1 MVSCPSVAGEPV
13 VSADR
18 NPGRRDAAAGD
29 ETAALHTG
37 GAGMFGSTPIIT
49 RRGLLKWGLAA
60 AGTGLLAAC
69 GQQAPAAPA
78 KPTEAPAAAK
88 PTVAQQIAQPTPPP
102 AAPAATTA
110 PAAPKP
116 TEAAA
121 AKPAD
126 AAKPTAAAQ
135 TAQVK
140 RGGSMKLHRQNEWP
154 TLDPHTAQTNSL
166 DMILT
171 YDYLTRVDLNQQSG
185 AWEVKPG
192 LAESWELPD
201 PQTVVMKLRQGVKF
215 HDGTDFNAEAVKWNL
230 NRMITHPKSSAKIA
244 TAAIDSM
251 EVVDPSTIKL
261 KLKSPSPT
269 LFVNLSPEA
278 DNVGG
283 MMSPTWAEK
292 AGDQGIATGS
302 VGTGPF
308 KLASYQPGNQ
318 VVYQKFDGYWKQG
331 ADGKPLPY
339 MDEVVCKYQQDWNAA
354 LVAMR
359 AGDFDLINGVAGRDV
374 PTVEADQKLKIER
387 LPWSATQYMIAF
399 NARPG
404 ARFAGDGM
412 KKVRQAV
419 NYAIDREALAKA
431 LGAGIGDANYQ
442 HLVPGQ
448 IGYSDKVMQYK
459 YDPDKAKQLLAEAGM
474 PNGFEVTVDIISRP
488 EDQQNA
494 QAYQQMLEKVG
505 IKMQI
510 RPSERVA
517 WVQKTL
523 AGDFEMGTL
532 LSGVRPDPDLVL
544 GYRFSKDG
552 PGNYMGVNNPELEK
566 LFDEGR
572 TTYDNAKR
580 QELYEKAQQIVADES
595 YLCFIWRRQGVIAM
609 QKSLKGYTPPWTQ
622 AITMSTEFWLDK

>member
-1 MVSCPSVAGEPV
+1 
-13 VSADR
+13 
-18 NPGRRDAAAGD
+18 
-29 ETAALHTG
+29 
-37 GAGMFGSTPIIT
+37 MFGSTPTIS
-49 RRGLLKWGLAA
+49 RRALLKWGIAA

-69 GQQAPAAPA
+69 GQQAPSAPA
-78 KPTEAPAAAK
+78 KPAEGPAAAK
-88 PTVAQQIAQPTPPP
+88 PTEAAAPKPAQQIAQPTPPP
-102 AAPAATTA
+102 AAPAAAAAATTA
-110 PAAPKP
+110 PAAKPTDAPAAAKP
-116 TEAAA
+116 TEAA
-121 AKPAD
+121 KPA
-126 AAKPTAAAQ
+126 AAAQ
-135 TAQVK
+135 ANIK

-201 PQTVVMKLRQGVKF
+201 PQTVVMKLRKGVKF
-215 HDGTDFNAEAVKWNL
+215 HDGTEFNAEAVKWNL
-230 NRMITHPKSSAKIA
+230 NRMMTHPKSSAKIA
-244 TAAIDSM
+244 TAAIDAV
-251 EVVDPSTIKL
+251 EVVDPNTIRL

-269 LFVNLSPEA
+269 LFVNLSAEA

-308 KLASYQPGNQ
+308 KLDSYQPGNQ
-318 VVYQKFDGYWKQG
+318 VVYKKFDQYWKQG

-359 AGDFDLINGVAGRDV
+359 TGDFDLINGVAGRDV
-374 PTVEADQKLKIER
+374 PTIEADPKLKIER

-404 ARFAGDGM
+404 ARFAGDNM

-544 GYRFSKDG
+544 GYRFAKDG

-566 LFDEGR
+566 LFADGR
-572 TTYDNAKR
+572 TTYDVPKR
-580 QELYEKAQQIVADES
+580 QELYEKAQNIIADES

-609 QKSLKGYTPPWTQ
+609 QKALQGYTPPWTQ

>member
-1 MVSCPSVAGEPV
+1 MFRSSSTVS
-13 VSADR
+13 
-18 NPGRRDAAAGD
+18 RRVM
-29 ETAALHTG
+29 LK
-37 GAGMFGSTPIIT
+37 F
-49 RRGLLKWGLAA
+49 GLLT

-69 GQQAPAAPA
+69 GQPAAPAAPA
-78 KPTEAPAAAK
+78 KPAEAAKPAAAAKPTVPVQVAVPTPALAAPAAAK
-88 PTVAQQIAQPTPPP
+88 PAEAAKP
-102 AAPAATTA
+102 AAAA
-110 PAAPKP
+110 KP
-116 TEAAA
+116 TEAA
-121 AKPAD
+121 KPAAQ
-126 AAKPTAAAQ
+126 AAI
-135 TAQVK
+135 K

-154 TLDPHTAQTNSL
+154 TLDPHTAQTNSI
-166 DMILT
+166 DMVLT
-171 YDYLTRVDLNQQSG
+171 YDYLTRVDQNPQTG

-201 PQTVVMKLRQGVKF
+201 PLTAVFKLRKGVKF

-230 NRMITHPKSSAKIA
+230 NRMMTHPKSSAKIA
-244 TAAIDSM
+244 TAGIESV
-251 EVVDPSTIKL
+251 EVVDSHTIKL
-261 KLKSPSPT
+261 KLKVPSPT
-269 LFVNLSPEA
+269 LFVNLAADA

-292 AGDQGIATGS
+292 VGDQGIATSS

-308 KLASYQPGNQ
+308 KLAQYQPGSQ

-339 MDEVVCKYQQDWNAA
+339 MDEVVVKYQQDWNAA

-359 AGDFDLINGVAGRDV
+359 TGDYDLINGVAGRDV
-374 PTVEADQKLKIER
+374 PTVEADPKLQITKM
-387 LPWSATQYMIAF
+387 PWNATMYMIAF

-404 ARFAGDGM
+404 ARFHGDGM
-412 KKVRQAV
+412 KKARQAV

-431 LGAGIGDANYQ
+431 LGAGIGEPNYY

-448 IGYSDKVMQYK
+448 IGYNDKLPK
-459 YDPDKAKQLLAEAGM
+459 YEYNPDKAKQLLAEAGM

-505 IKMQI
+505 IKMTI

-532 LSGVRPDPDLVL
+532 LSGVRPDPDIVL
-544 GYRFSKDG
+544 GYRFADKG
-552 PGNYMGVNNPELEK
+552 PGNYMGVLNPELEK
-566 LFDEGR
+566 LFDTGR
-572 TTYDNAKR
+572 TTYELPKR
-580 QELYEKAQQIVADES
+580 QEIYEKAQEIVADES
-595 YLCFIWRRQGVIAM
+595 YLCFVWRRQGVIAT
-609 QKSLKGYTPPWTQ
+609 QKSLKGWQPPFGQ
-622 AITMSTEFWLDK
+622 ALVMSTELWMDK

>member
-1 MVSCPSVAGEPV
+1 
-13 VSADR
+13 
-18 NPGRRDAAAGD
+18 
-29 ETAALHTG
+29 
-37 GAGMFGSTPIIT
+37 MFGSTPTIS

-69 GQQAPAAPA
+69 GQQAAPSAPAA
-78 KPTEAPAAAK
+78 TSAPAAAK
-88 PTVAQQIAQPTPPP
+88 PTQAAEPTVARQIAQPTPPP
-102 AAPAATTA
+102 AAPAAA
-110 PAAPKP
+110 PAATLPPSGQAAPAAAKP
-116 TEAAA
+116 TEAPAA
-121 AKPAD
+121 AKPA
-126 AAKPTAAAQ
+126 AAAQ
-135 TAQVK
+135 GNVK
-140 RGGSMKLHRQNEWP
+140 RGGTMNLHRQTDWP

-171 YDYLTRVDLNQQSG
+171 YDYLTRVDLNKQTG
-185 AWEVKPG
+185 AWETKPG

-201 PQTVVMKLRQGVKF
+201 PQTVVLKLRKGVKF

-230 NRMITHPKSSAKIA
+230 NRMKTHPKSSAKIA
-244 TAAIDSM
+244 TAPIDSV
-251 EVVDPSTIKL
+251 EVVDPSTVRL
-261 KLKSPSPT
+261 KLNSPSPT
-269 LFVNLSPEA
+269 LFVNLSAEA

-292 AGDQGIATGS
+292 VGDQGIATGS

-308 KLASYQPGNQ
+308 KLVDFKPGNT
-318 VVYQKFDGYWKQG
+318 VTYQKWDQYWKQG

-339 MDEVVCKYQQDWNAA
+339 MDGVVVKTQQDWNAA

-359 AGDFDLINGVAGRDV
+359 AGDFDLINGIAGRDV
-374 PTVEADQKLKIER
+374 PTVESDPKLKIER

-399 NARPG
+399 NVRPG
-404 ARFAGDGM
+404 ARFAGDNM

-448 IGYSDKVMQYK
+448 IGYSDKVTQYK

-474 PNGFEVTVDIISRP
+474 ANGFEVTVDIISRP
-488 EDQQNA
+488 EDIQNA

-505 IKMQI
+505 IKMEI

-552 PGNYMGVNNPELEK
+552 AGNYMGVNNPELEK
-566 LFDEGR
+566 LFADGR
-572 TTYDNAKR
+572 TTYDVAKR
-580 QELYEKAQQIVADES
+580 QEYYEKAQNIIADES

-609 QKSLKGYTPPWTQ
+609 QKALQGYTPPWTQ
-622 AITMSTEFWLDK
+622 AITMSTEFWLDR

>member
-1 MVSCPSVAGEPV
+1 
-13 VSADR
+13 
-18 NPGRRDAAAGD
+18 
-29 ETAALHTG
+29 
-37 GAGMFGSTPIIT
+37 
-49 RRGLLKWGLAA
+49 
-60 AGTGLLAAC
+60 
-69 GQQAPAAPA
+69 
-78 KPTEAPAAAK
+78 
-88 PTVAQQIAQPTPPP
+88 
-102 AAPAATTA
+102 
-110 PAAPKP
+110 
-116 TEAAA
+116 
-121 AKPAD
+121 
-126 AAKPTAAAQ
+126 
-135 TAQVK
+135 
-140 RGGSMKLHRQNEWP
+140 MKLHRQNEWP

-171 YDYLTRVDLNQQSG
+171 YDYLTRVDQSPSG

-192 LAESWELPD
+192 LAESWDVSD
-201 PQTVVMKLRQGVKF
+201 PLTVVMKLRKGVKF

-230 NRMITHPKSSAKIA
+230 NRMKTHPKSSAKIA
-244 TAAIDSM
+244 TAAIDSV

-269 LFVNLSPEA
+269 LFVNLSAEA

-308 KLASYQPGNQ
+308 KLVDYKPGNS
-318 VVYQKFDGYWKQG
+318 VTYQKFDQYWKQG

-354 LVAMR
+354 LVALKT
-359 AGDFDLINGVAGRDV
+359 GDFDLVNGVAGRDV
-374 PTVEADQKLKIER
+374 PGVESDPNLQIYR

-404 ARFAGDGM
+404 ARFAGDNM

-431 LGAGIGDANYQ
+431 LGAGIGEANYY
-442 HLVPGQ
+442 HLVPGA
-448 IGYSDKVMQYK
+448 IGFNDKLPRYE
-459 YDPDKAKQLLAEAGM
+459 YNPDKAKQLLSEAGM

-572 TTYDNAKR
+572 TTYDQAKR
-580 QELYEKAQQIVADES
+580 QAAYEKAQQIVADDS
-595 YLCFIWRRQGVIAM
+595 YLCFVWRRQGIIATR
-609 QKSLKGYTPPWTQ
+609 KTLKGYTPPWTQ
-622 AITMSTEFWLDK
+622 AITMSTEFYIDK

>member
-1 MVSCPSVAGEPV
+1 MVRSLPT
-13 VSADR
+13 VS
-18 NPGRRDAAAGD
+18 RRII
-29 ETAALHTG
+29 LK
-37 GAGMFGSTPIIT
+37 FGLMS
-49 RRGLLKWGLAA
+49 

-69 GQQAPAAPA
+69 GQPPAPAAPAAKEAAKPAAEAKPTAAMQVAVPTPPQAAPAAAAKPTAAPAAAA
-78 KPTEAPAAAK
+78 KPTEAP
-88 PTVAQQIAQPTPPP
+88 
-102 AAPAATTA
+102 
-110 PAAPKP
+110 
-116 TEAAA
+116 
-121 AKPAD
+121 KPAEATKPAQ
-126 AAKPTAAAQ
+126 AAI
-135 TAQVK
+135 K

-154 TLDPHTAQTNSL
+154 TLDPHTAQTNSI

-171 YDYLTRVDLNQQSG
+171 YDYLTRVDQNPQTG
-185 AWEVKPG
+185 AWEVNPG

-201 PQTVVMKLRQGVKF
+201 PLTVILKLRKGVKF

-230 NRMITHPKSSAKIA
+230 TRLMTHPKSTAKI
-244 TAAIDSM
+244 TLGSIDSV
-251 EVVDPSTIKL
+251 EVVDPNTVKL

-269 LFVNLSPEA
+269 LFVNLSAEA

-292 AGDQGIATGS
+292 VGDQGIATGS

-308 KLASYQPGNQ
+308 KLASYQPGSQ
-318 VVYQKFDGYWKQG
+318 VVYQKFDQYWKQG

-354 LVAMR
+354 LVALR
-359 AGDFDLINGVAGRDV
+359 TGDFDLMNGVAGRDV
-374 PTVEADQKLKIER
+374 PTVESDPKLQITR
-387 LPWSATQYMIAF
+387 MPWAATMYMIAF

-404 ARFAGDGM
+404 ARFAGDEM

-431 LGAGIGDANYQ
+431 LGAGIGEPNYY

-448 IGYSDKVMQYK
+448 VGFNDKLPK
-459 YDPDKAKQLLAEAGM
+459 YEYNPDKSKQLLAEAGM

-505 IKMQI
+505 IKMTI

-532 LSGVRPDPDLVL
+532 LSGVRPDPDIVL
-544 GYRFSKDG
+544 GYRFADKG
-552 PGNYMGVNNPELEK
+552 PGNYMGVLNQDLEK
-566 LFDEGR
+566 LFVEGR
-572 TTYDNAKR
+572 TTYELPKR
-580 QELYEKAQQIVADES
+580 QEIYEKAQSIIADES
-595 YLCFIWRRQGVIAM
+595 YLCFIWRRQGIIAS
-609 QKSLKGYTPPWTQ
+609 QKSLKGWTPPWGQ
-622 AITMSTEFWLDK
+622 AITMSTELWMDK

>member
-1 MVSCPSVAGEPV
+1 
-13 VSADR
+13 
-18 NPGRRDAAAGD
+18 
-29 ETAALHTG
+29 
-37 GAGMFGSTPIIT
+37 MFGSMPTIS
-49 RRGLLKWGLAA
+49 RRGLLKWSLAA

-78 KPTEAPAAAK
+78 KDAPAAAK
-88 PTVAQQIAQPTPPP
+88 PTEAAAAPKPAQQIAVPTPPP
-102 AAPAATTA
+102 AAPAAAPAATTA
-110 PAAPKP
+110 PAAAKPTEALAAAAKP
-116 TEAAA
+116 TEAA
-121 AKPAD
+121 KPA
-126 AAKPTAAAQ
+126 AAAQ
-135 TAQVK
+135 GPIK

-201 PQTVVMKLRQGVKF
+201 PQTVVMKLRKGVKF

-230 NRMITHPKSSAKIA
+230 NRMMTHPKSSAKIA
-244 TAAIDSM
+244 TAAIESV
-251 EVVDPSTIKL
+251 EVVDPSTVRL

-308 KLASYQPGNQ
+308 KITDYKPGNQ
-318 VVYQKFDGYWKQG
+318 VVYTKFDQYWKMG

-359 AGDFDLINGVAGRDV
+359 SGDFDLINGVAGRDV
-374 PTVEADQKLKIER
+374 PTVESDPKLKIER

-404 ARFAGDGM
+404 ARFAGDNM

-448 IGYSDKVMQYK
+448 IGYSDKVTQYK

-544 GYRFSKDG
+544 GYRFAKDG
-552 PGNYMGVNNPELEK
+552 PGNYMGVDNPELEK
-566 LFDEGR
+566 LFTEGR
-572 TTYDNAKR
+572 TTYDVAKR
-580 QELYEKAQQIVADES
+580 QEIYEKAQNIIADES
-595 YLCFIWRRQGVIAM
+595 YLCYIWRRQGVIAT
-609 QKSLKGYTPPWTQ
+609 QKALKGYTPPWTQ

>member
-1 MVSCPSVAGEPV
+1 MK
-13 VSADR
+13 
-18 NPGRRDAAAGD
+18 
-29 ETAALHTG
+29 
-37 GAGMFGSTPIIT
+37 FG
-49 RRGLLKWGLAA
+49 LMA
-60 AGTGLLAAC
+60 AGTGLMAAC
-69 GQQAPAAPA
+69 GQPATPAAPAAA

-88 PTVAQQIAQPTPPP
+88 PTAPVQIAVPTPP
-102 AAPAATTA
+102 AA
-110 PAAPKP
+110 
-116 TEAAA
+116 AAA
-121 AKPAD
+121 AKPAEAPKPAE
-126 AAKPTAAAQ
+126 AAKPTAAPAQ
-135 TAQVK
+135 PAQAAIK

-154 TLDPHTAQTNSL
+154 TLDPHTAQTNSI

-171 YDYLTRVDLNQQSG
+171 YDYLTRVDQNPQTG

-201 PQTVVMKLRQGVKF
+201 PTTVVLKLQKNVKF

-230 NRMITHPKSSAKIA
+230 NRMMTHPKSTAKLSMSAIE
-244 TAAIDSM
+244 SV
-251 EVVDPSTIKL
+251 EVVDPLTVRL
-261 KLKSPSPT
+261 KLKVPSPT
-269 LFVNLSPEA
+269 LFVNLSAEA

-292 AGDQGIATGS
+292 VGDQGIATSS

-308 KLASYQPGNQ
+308 KLAQYQPGSQ
-318 VVYQKFDGYWKQG
+318 VVYQKFDQYWKQG

-359 AGDFDLINGVAGRDV
+359 TGDYDLINGVAGRDV
-374 PTVEADQKLKIER
+374 PTVEADPKLQITKM
-387 LPWSATQYMIAF
+387 PWNATMYMIAF

-431 LGAGIGDANYQ
+431 LGAGIGDGNYW

-448 IGYSDKVMQYK
+448 VGYNDKLLK
-459 YDPDKAKQLLAEAGM
+459 YEYNPDKAKQLLSEAGM

-505 IKMQI
+505 IKMTI

-544 GYRFSKDG
+544 GYRFASNG
-552 PGNYMGVNNPELEK
+552 PGNYMGVNNPELDK
-566 LFDEGR
+566 IFDEGR
-572 TTYDNAKR
+572 TTYDLAKR
-580 QELYEKAQQIVADES
+580 QEIYEKAQTMINDES
-595 YLCFIWRRQGVIAM
+595 YVCFIWRRQGILAT
-609 QKSLKGYTPPWTQ
+609 QKSLKGWTPPWGQ
-622 AITMSTEFWLDK
+622 ALVMSTELWMDK

>member
-1 MVSCPSVAGEPV
+1 MFQSKATVS
-13 VSADR
+13 
-18 NPGRRDAAAGD
+18 RR
-29 ETAALHTG
+29 TLMKIAL
-37 GAGMFGSTPIIT
+37 GAVGTS
-49 RRGLLKWGLAA
+49 LLV
-60 AGTGLLAAC
+60 AC
-69 GQQAPAAPA
+69 GQQAPAPAPQATA
-78 KPTEAPAAAK
+78 KPAAPTATQATQSGQIAVPTPAQAAPAAAK
-88 PTVAQQIAQPTPPP
+88 PTEAPKPAAAAPT
-102 AAPAATTA
+102 AAPAA
-110 PAAPKP
+110 KP
-116 TEAAA
+116 TEAP
-121 AKPAD
+121 KPS
-126 AAKPTAAAQ
+126 AQ
-135 TAQVK
+135 IR
-140 RGGSMKLHRQNEWP
+140 RGGTMNIHRQTDWP

-171 YDYLTRVDLNQQSG
+171 YDYLTRVDQNPQTG

-192 LAESWELPD
+192 LAESWEVPD
-201 PQTVVMKLRQGVKF
+201 PQTVVLKLRKDVKF

-230 NRMITHPKSSAKIA
+230 NRMMTHPKSSAKIA
-244 TAAIDSM
+244 TASIDSV
-251 EVVDPSTIKL
+251 EVVDPLTVRL

-269 LFVNLSPEA
+269 LFVNLSAEA

-308 KLASYQPGNQ
+308 KLTEYQPS
-318 VVYQKFDGYWKQG
+318 VSVTYKKFDGYWKMG

-339 MDEVVCKYQQDWNAA
+339 PDGAVVKTQQDWNAA
-354 LVAMR
+354 LVALR
-359 AGDFDLINGVAGRDV
+359 AGDFDLVNGVAGRDV
-374 PTVEADQKLKIER
+374 PTVEADSKLQIQR

-404 ARFAGDGM
+404 TRFAGDGM

-431 LGAGIGDANYQ
+431 LGAGIGDPNYY

-448 IGYSDKVMQYK
+448 VGFNDKLPK
-459 YDPDKAKQLLAEAGM
+459 YEYNPDKAKQLLAEAGM

-505 IKMQI
+505 IKMTI

-544 GYRFSKDG
+544 GYRFSVNG
-552 PGNYMGVNNPELEK
+552 AGNYMGVNNPELEK
-566 LFDEGR
+566 LFDVGR
-572 TTYDNAKR
+572 TTYDLAKR
-580 QELYEKAQQIVADES
+580 QEVYEKAQEIIADDS
-595 YLCFIWRRQGVIAM
+595 YLCFIWRRQGIIAT
-609 QKSLKGYTPPWTQ
+609 QKALKGYTPPWTQ
-622 AITMSTEFWLDK
+622 AITMSTEFWLDR